1 VLPALIRKFV
11 DARKAGASSVS
22 VWGTGSP
29 KREFLFV
36 DDLADAVVYLMN
48 HYDDGEI
55 INIGTGKDISIL
67 ELATLIK
74 EEVGYNGTIELDSTK
89 PDGTPRKLLDVSK
102 INGLGWTANTPLR
115 EGIRKTI
122 QWYLENR

>member
-11 DARKAGASSVS
+11 DARRESAPAAT

-48 HYDDGEI
+48 HYNDGEI
-55 INIGTGKDISIL
+55 INIGTGKEISIL
-67 ELATLIK
+67 ELATMIK
-74 EEVGYNGTIELDSTK
+74 EEVGFNGSIEFDATK

-102 INGLGWTANTPLR
+102 IHGLGWSAKTPLR